1 MQRTSCGPSCKR
13 AGNRPSFPSFRRRAG
28 SSGAARCEVKRCA
41 RCGETKPRAAFAS
54 KRSNLD
60 GLQHHC
66 RDCATESDRRRQLA
80 MGRAVPAHG
89 TVPAGHKHCLGCG
102 QVKPHADWHRRASSP
117 DGLASRCRECRASDS
132 RVSRLKREYGLTEAE
147 RDELIAAQGGVC
159 CICLSAPPKHVD
171 HCHETGRV
179 RGVLCFN
186 CNSGLG
192 LLRDDPDVM
201 YRAADYL
208 EGNAW
213 KPTLVAPG
221 VYRLPS

>member
-1 MQRTSCGPSCKR
+1 MTV
-13 AGNRPSFPSFRRRAG
+13 FRRTAG
-28 SSGAARCEVKRCA
+28 SARRSTTGSASRPWGGLCA
-41 RCGETKPRAAFAS
+41 RRCPFRRGTSIVAS
-54 KRSNLD
+54 QA
-60 GLQHHC
+60 GL
-66 RDCATESDRRRQLA
+66 CA
-80 MGRAVPAHG
+80 
-89 TVPAGHKHCLGCG
+89 
-102 QVKPHADWHRRASSP
+102 
-117 DGLASRCRECRASDS
+117 
-132 RVSRLKREYGLTEAE
+132 
-147 RDELIAAQGGVC
+147 
-159 CICLSAPPKHVD
+159 ICLKAPAVQVD

-192 LLRDDPDVM
+192 LLRDDPEAM